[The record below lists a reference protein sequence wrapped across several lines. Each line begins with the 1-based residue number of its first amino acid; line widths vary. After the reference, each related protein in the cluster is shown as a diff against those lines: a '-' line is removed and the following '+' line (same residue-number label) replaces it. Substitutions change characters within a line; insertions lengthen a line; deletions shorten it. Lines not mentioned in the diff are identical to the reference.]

1 MTPDQR
7 ARRKAIIRDLW
18 PTDTPWR
25 EVLAKI
31 NSDGAA
37 PWKRETVSG
46 VASRLGVH
54 RPAAL
59 QRQVKAEKRDPYID
73 IRAGDASYRR
83 ALRAF
88 GTRFDD
94 VTVIDDNQPMR
105 RLSIMATPDPRLGMA
120 AAAAREGRRG
130 RIEPWMM

>member
-7 ARRKAIIRDLW
+7 ARRMAIVRDLW
-18 PTDTPWR
+18 PTDTPWQ
-25 EVLAKI
+25 EVLTRI

-37 PWKRETVSG
+37 PWKRKTVSG

-54 RPAAL
+54 RPIVL
-59 QRQVKAEKRDPYID
+59 QQVKAEKRDPYSD